1 MRLLA
6 LLLGAVCLPAAVTK
20 VHLVDR
26 IDVLE
31 GKSFGAAGPYERI
44 RARAN
49 FALDPK
55 LEANRIIKDLELAKR
70 NEKGL
75 VEFAADIFVLK
86 PRDPAKGNGSILFEV
101 SNRGGRGLL
110 GMFQQAM
117 PGAETDP
124 KAYGDAWLMEQGY
137 TLVWVGWQW
146 DVPQTPTNLRV
157 YPPLAENVEAL
168 IRSEFIPHSRTTKM
182 NLGDR
187 NMIAYP
193 ATGKLSLTIR
203 DSRDGKRKEIPNGW
217 SLTADKAGIEMPGG
231 FAPYQIYEAIYTSK
245 NPPVV
250 GTGMAAIRDF
260 ISFLKYENRGDTLLG
275 DQRAHLKRA
284 LAFGTS
290 QSGRFLRTFLY
301 EGFNA
306 DEKGRKVFEGV
317 WANVGGAG
325 RGSFNFRGA
334 QPSRDGHPTFNFF
347 YPSDQFPFSD
357 VEQTDPE
364 TGKRDGLL
372 AGVKDPPKIFYTNGS
387 YEYWGRNASLIHITP
402 DGKADAPLAPNTRIY
417 YVAGSQHGP
426 GRQPPPKQG
435 SVNYAN
441 MNDYRPLYRALLT
454 DLHDWV
460 RDGKEPPPSRYPR
473 IDRGELVPFDQ
484 VRLPG
489 TPKQPMR
496 AWRMDFS
503 TEPPKL
509 GKIYPLLVPQV
520 DADGNEMG
528 GVKMPEVAAALA
540 TYTGWNYLDDPN
552 APKGWV
558 NDMVGSTI
566 PLPKDKVSA
575 RYPTR
580 EAYMGLVRVKARDM
594 VKERLML
601 ERDLEEV
608 VARAGRS
615 WDWLMGLP

>member
-1 MRLLA
+1 MRWFVLLCLA
-6 LLLGAVCLPAAVTK
+6 ASLPAAVTK

-49 FALDPK
+49 YALDPK
-55 LEANRIIKDLELAKR
+55 LEANKIIKDLDLAKR

-75 VEFAADIFVLK
+75 VEFSADIFVLK

-110 GMFQQAM
+110 GMFQQGNGTS
-117 PGAETDP
+117 PESDP

-146 DVPQTPTNLRV
+146 DVPNTPGNLRV
-157 YPPLAENVEAL
+157 YPPIAEGVEAL
-168 IRSEFIPHSRTTKM
+168 IRSELVPHTKVTKM

-187 NMIAYP
+187 NMISYP
-193 ATGKLSLTIR
+193 ATGKVSLLVR
-203 DSRDGKRKEIPNGW
+203 DSRDGKRKEIPTGW
-217 SLTADKAGIEMPGG
+217 SLTPDKMGLEMPAG
-231 FAPYQIYEAIYTSK
+231 FAAYQIYEAVYTSK

-260 ISFLKYENRGDTLLG
+260 ISFLKFEDRGDTLLG

-301 EGFNA
+301 EGFNT
-306 DEKGRKVFEGV
+306 DEKGRKVFEGI

-334 QPSRDGHPTFNFF
+334 QPSRDGHPTFNHF
-347 YPSDQFPFSD
+347 YQSDLFPFTD

-364 TGKRDGLL
+364 TGKQDGLL
-372 AGVKDPPKIFYTNGS
+372 ARVKDAPKIFYTNGS
-387 YEYWGRNASLIHITP
+387 YEYWGRNAALIHVTP
-402 DGKADAPLAPNTRIY
+402 DGKADAPIAPTTRIF

-426 GRQPPPKQG
+426 GRTPPPKNG
-435 SVNYAN
+435 VNAAN
-441 MNDYRPLYRALLT
+441 MNDYRPLYRALLVS
-454 DLHDWV
+454 LHDWV
-460 RDGKEPPPSRYPR
+460 RDGKEPPASRYPR
-473 IDRGELVPFDQ
+473 LDRSELATPEQ
-484 VRLPG
+484 VKLAG

-496 AWRMDFS
+496 AWRMDYTS
-503 TEPPKL
+503 EPPKT
-509 GKIYPLLVPQV
+509 GKPFPILVPQV

-528 GVKMPEVAAALA
+528 GVKMPEVAAPLA

-558 NDMVGSTI
+558 NDMVGST
-566 PLPKDKVSA
+566 LPFAKDKING
-575 RYPTR
+575 RYTSR
-580 EAYMGLVRVKARDM
+580 EAYLGMVRVKARDM
-594 VKERLML
+594 VKDRLLL
-601 ERDLEEV
+601 ERDVEEV
-608 VARAGRS
+608 INRAGRS
-615 WDWLMGLP
+615 WDWVMTGK